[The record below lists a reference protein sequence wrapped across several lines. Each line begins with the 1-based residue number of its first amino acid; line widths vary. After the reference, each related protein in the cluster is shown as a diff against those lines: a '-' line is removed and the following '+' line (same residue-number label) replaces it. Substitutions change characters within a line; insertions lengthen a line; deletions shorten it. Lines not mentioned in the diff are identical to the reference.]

1 MTKDSNPT
9 KAQVEKALAARD
21 IAGLSRMLDAG
32 LDANWQDAQGDTL
45 LHHAARFGDAAFVA
59 KLAAKGAHFNVFNKQ
74 DETPRDVAIAW
85 GHDTLASVMKEEM
98 TAEQAPAAIAYTSLQ
113 DIRDAS
119 AKNGASEFYRLAAHG
134 QFAAVVALAEKDPN
148 GFTAADLLSKG
159 ANGDTAALKLAQLG
173 QLDLLMKTP
182 LWLDRPDDFQKV
194 WEAVPQSYRNQ
205 GDIAAFSRDLRQA
218 KLQSYAKP
226 KLQGLKRG
234 PQLPPGPKNG

>member
-32 LDANWQDAQGDTL
+32 LDANWKDAQGDTL
-45 LHHAARFGDAAFVA
+45 LHHAARMGDAELVA
-59 KLAAKGAHFNVFNKQ
+59 KLASKGAHFTVFNQQ
-74 DETPRDVAIAW
+74 DETPRDIAIAW
-85 GHDTLASVMKEEM
+85 GHDTLAAVMKDEM
-98 TAEQAPAAIAYTSLQ
+98 TAEQAPAAIAHKSLQ

-119 AKNGASEFYRLAAHG
+119 AKNGTSEFYRLAAQG
-134 QFAAVVALAEKDPN
+134 QFAAVVALAEKEQ

-159 ANGDTAALKLAQLG
+159 VNGDTTALKLAQLG
-173 QLDLLMKTP
+173 QLELLMKTP

-194 WEAVPQSYRNQ
+194 WDAVPEAYRNQ